1 MEEKREETLDE
12 FLESNGFQPN
22 KLTTQEKYKILKEIY
37 DRIGVDLDFEAMKRT
52 RKMISADE
60 YLSKIQNLLVYKCN
74 IQGYL
79 YELSRAKKV
88 EQKQKIK
95 SLFSKLGRKR

>member
-1 MEEKREETLDE
+1 MEEKREGTLDQ

-37 DRIGVDLDFEAMKRT
+37 NRIGVDLDFEEMKRT

-60 YLSKIQNLLVYKCN
+60 YLSKIKNLLVYQYN

-79 YELSRAKKV
+79 YELSRTKKLERKKEIKRLFKRLAKK
-88 EQKQKIK
+88 
-95 SLFSKLGRKR
+95 